1 MFSPSCTCVKLSFD
15 TNKIHSSINTDNI
28 PFNIFDCISRKQF
41 SIQKYWSNPSD
52 GVVAMLQDH
61 SKNGTFVNEKML
73 GSDVKSALKN
83 EDIIS
88 IVYLTKD
95 NERQQC
101 NAFKFLASNSVLG
114 SGNAKNETL
123 VKFFSDDF

>member
-1 MFSPSCTCVKLSFD
+1 
-15 TNKIHSSINTDNI
+15 
-28 PFNIFDCISRKQF
+28 
-41 SIQKYWSNPSD
+41 
-52 GVVAMLQDH
+52 
-61 SKNGTFVNEKML
+61 ML

-123 VKFFSDDF
+123 VKFFSDDSVEMMSDVKIKRTHKKRKQDSTK